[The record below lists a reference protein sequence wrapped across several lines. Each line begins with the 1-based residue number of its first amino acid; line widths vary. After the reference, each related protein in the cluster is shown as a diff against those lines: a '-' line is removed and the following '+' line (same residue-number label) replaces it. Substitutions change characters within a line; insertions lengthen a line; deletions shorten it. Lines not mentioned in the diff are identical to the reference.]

1 MYRLHLAM
9 VLSSILKTNAG
20 KTYLSLG
27 IQISLLVYICSIET
41 GNGALRLIRD
51 NQYSDT
57 QAWSS
62 GIVQIYYGVDWGWYR
77 WGNICDD
84 VYFSSN
90 EAEVICHQL
99 GYTGASSFGTT
110 SSITQ

>member
-1 MYRLHLAM
+1 M
-9 VLSSILKTNAG
+9 
-20 KTYLSLG
+20 
-27 IQISLLVYICSIET
+27 IET

-62 GIVQIYYGVDWGWYR
+62 GIVQIYYGSI

-84 VYFSSN
+84 SFFSFD
-90 EAEVICHQL
+90 EADVVCHQL

-110 SSITQ
+110 SSITQWVN

>member
-1 MYRLHLAM
+1 M
-9 VLSSILKTNAG
+9 
-20 KTYLSLG
+20 
-27 IQISLLVYICSIET
+27 IET

-62 GIVQIYYGVDWGWYR
+62 GIVQIYYGGS

-84 VYFSSN
+84 FYFSSD
-90 EAEVICHQL
+90 EADVTCHQL
-99 GYTGASSFGTT
+99 GYTGSSSFGTT
-110 SSITQ
+110 SSITQWVN

>member
-1 MYRLHLAM
+1 MQVRL
-9 VLSSILKTNAG
+9 
-20 KTYLSLG
+20 YLLFAYSNFIKL
-27 IQISLLVYICSIET
+27 IET
-41 GNGALRLIRD
+41 GNGALRLIWD

-62 GIVQIYYGVDWGWYR
+62 GIVQIYYGGS

-84 VYFSSN
+84 FYADVT
-90 EAEVICHQL
+90 CHQL
-99 GYTGASSFGTT
+99 DYTGSSSFGTT

>member
-1 MYRLHLAM
+1 MLVHT
-9 VLSSILKTNAG
+9 IL
-20 KTYLSLG
+20 
-27 IQISLLVYICSIET
+27 IIET

-62 GIVQIYYGVDWGWYR
+62 GIVQIYYGGS

-84 VYFSSN
+84 SYFSSD
-90 EAEVICHQL
+90 EADVMCHQL
-99 GYTGASSFGTT
+99 SYTGASSFSTT